1 MSFSVYFLSGCVECY
16 VVLIVYCFQR
26 GLRLMKVLVT
36 GSSFGIGK
44 MIALKFLA
52 EGFDVIGFDIADS
65 QITNDR
71 YVHYVQDICGELPD
85 LNDID
90 IIVNNAGIQEGDTI
104 DVNLKGTIRVTEK
117 YITPNIKSIVFIA
130 SSSAS
135 TGSEFP
141 EYAASKGG
149 VVTYMKNVALRIA
162 EYGATANSISPGGV
176 ITDLNE
182 HILNDENLYRQ
193 VLDETLLDKWAE
205 PEEIADFVYF
215 VSVVNKSMTGE
226 DIVIDNGEKLKS
238 NFIW

>member
-1 MSFSVYFLSGCVECY
+1 
-16 VVLIVYCFQR
+16 
-26 GLRLMKVLVT
+26 MKVLVT

-44 MIALKFLA
+44 MIALKFL
-52 EGFDVIGFDIADS
+52 EQGFDVVGFDIADS

-71 YVHYVQDICGELPD
+71 YIHYVQDICGELPD

-104 DVNLKGTIRVTEK
+104 DVNLKGTIKVTEK

-149 VVTYMKNVALRIA
+149 VVTYMKNVALRVA
-162 EYGATANSISPGGV
+162 KYGATSNSISPGGV

-182 HILNDENLYRQ
+182 HILNDENLYRR
-193 VLDETLLDKWAE
+193 VLDETLLDKWAD
-205 PEEIADFVYF
+205 PEEIAEFVYF

-226 DIVIDNGEKLKS
+226 DIIIDNGEKLKF